1 MNSVHD
7 SRSLLQDFPVG
18 FYQILIHNCV
28 FDPYRNGIYKYLH
41 VKSFPLLLLL
51 SCGGCSCF
59 DRFASLFHLWS
70 LNFFWCVEMVCA
82 LSLSLDVVTV
92 CCCWCCCKMCFAFE
106 NIVSNMIRFRII
118 ATSNYTICSSYD
130 EYCLILTPFRSFY
143 YSYTVTR
150 SLVVSRRLSVLATA
164 ICCFSKTDIE
174 NRINS
179 MVDFGQHHSYSNGS
193 VIDKKP
199 NICSIVIVW

>member
-7 SRSLLQDFPVG
+7 SRFLLQAFPVG
-18 FYQILIHNCV
+18 FYQILIHNCE

-70 LNFFWCVEMVCA
+70 LNLFFGSVEMVCA
-82 LSLSLDVVTV
+82 PSLSLSMLLLYAAAAGVVDVVV
-92 CCCWCCCKMCFAFE
+92 KCVLPLRILFQ
-106 NIVSNMIRFRII
+106 IRFVSELSQRTII
-118 ATSNYTICSSYD
+118 QDARVMTN
-130 EYCLILTPFRSFY
+130 ILWLSHHF
-143 YSYTVTR
+143 VR
-150 SLVVSRRLSVLATA
+150 SLTSTLGYTFSLRLSVLATA
-164 ICCFSKTDIE
+164 ICCFSETDIE

-193 VIDKKP
+193 VIDKKKQ
-199 NICSIVIVW
+199 IYARL